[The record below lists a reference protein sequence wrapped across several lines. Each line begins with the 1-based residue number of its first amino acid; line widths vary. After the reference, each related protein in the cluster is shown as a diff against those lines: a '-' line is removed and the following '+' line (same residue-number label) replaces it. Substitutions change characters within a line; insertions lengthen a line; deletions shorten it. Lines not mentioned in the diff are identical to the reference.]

1 VKNLRSAILPQLIA
15 GNGTEADK
23 QQYRKELAACYY
35 VQQMSHYPRN
45 YVRQSAKNIPEHILE
60 TVERFEE
67 DFTDKVRV
75 HGPLHAVV
83 QVGEAIEVGSKR
95 DRGAESDPVMDQLR
109 TRLQDMLT
117 KLSEESPRI

>member
-1 VKNLRSAILPQLIA
+1 MR
-15 GNGTEADK
+15 EECRK
-23 QQYRKELAACYY
+23 QLAACYY
-35 VQQMSHYPRN
+35 LQQMSHYPRN
-45 YVRQSAKNIPEHILE
+45 YVRQSEKNIPEHILE

-95 DRGAESDPVMDQLR
+95 DRGAETDPVMDQLR
-109 TRLQDMLT
+109 SQLQGMLT
-117 KLSEESPRI
+117 KLSDESPRI

>member
-1 VKNLRSAILPQLIA
+1 
-15 GNGTEADK
+15 
-23 QQYRKELAACYY
+23 
-35 VQQMSHYPRN
+35 
-45 YVRQSAKNIPEHILE
+45 
-60 TVERFEE
+60 
-67 DFTDKVRV
+67 
-75 HGPLHAVV
+75 VV